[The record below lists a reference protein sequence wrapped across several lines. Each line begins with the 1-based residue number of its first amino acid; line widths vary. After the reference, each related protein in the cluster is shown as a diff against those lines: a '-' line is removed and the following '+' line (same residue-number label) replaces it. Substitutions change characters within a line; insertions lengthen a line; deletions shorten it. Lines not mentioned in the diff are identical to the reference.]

1 MEVWT
6 MQTGGMSRKEADLV
20 KGNEGKRHR
29 TAFYRILDLE
39 DVTEGIPDR
48 MTSMRNMKAALEYER
63 VGEMSG
69 DLPKVTQVDGGRRK
83 FGAEFQ

>member
-1 MEVWT
+1 
-6 MQTGGMSRKEADLV
+6 
-20 KGNEGKRHR
+20 
-29 TAFYRILDLE
+29 
-39 DVTEGIPDR
+39 